1 MSAAAIY
8 ISNHEVDRRRTNDL
22 QGSNSLVKL
31 VPEAGTPLPVRLAT
45 ASIIVVDDDEQVLS
59 VIGRLLV
66 RAGFSDVRVTSNP
79 FRALDWISEKLP
91 DLVLLDIHMP
101 EMDGFRLL
109 AHLRERAGC
118 DAFVPAL
125 AMTGSH
131 SPETTRK
138 ALHLGAKDL
147 VRKPLDPAELVL
159 RVRNLLEMRFLY
171 LALEGDKRS
180 LEDRLME
187 QTGELRRVNIDTLQR
202 LAHAATYRDNATGC
216 HTRRVGD
223 LSARIAEALDLDA
236 LTVERIRIAA
246 SVHDVGK
253 IGIADDILLK
263 PGPLTPAEFETM
275 KEHTLIGARLC
286 ADGTSEVMRLA
297 AVIAR
302 THHERFDGTGYP
314 TGLAGHDIPLAGRI
328 VAVADVFD
336 ALNSERPYRAAWPR
350 ERVLAK
356 IREGSGT
363 HFDREVVE
371 AFCSCMDFEGCN
383 VKVD

>member
-1 MSAAAIY
+1 MSAAAIH
-8 ISNHEVDRRRTNDL
+8 ISSHEVDGRRTNL
-22 QGSNSLVKL
+22 KGSNSLVKP
-31 VPEAGTPLPVRLAT
+31 VPEAGTPLPARLAT

-66 RAGFSDVRVTSNP
+66 RAGFSDIRVTSSP
-79 FRALDWISEKLP
+79 FQALDWISEKLP

-101 EMDGFRLL
+101 ELDGFGVL
-109 AHLRERAGC
+109 AHLRERAGV

-147 VRKPLDPAELVL
+147 VRKPLDSAELVL
-159 RVRNLLEMRFLY
+159 RVHNLLEMRFLY
-171 LALEGDKRS
+171 LDLEAEKCS
-180 LEDRLME
+180 LEDRLRKR
-187 QTGELRRVNIDTLQR
+187 TGELWRVNIETLQR
-202 LAHAATYRDNATGC
+202 LAYAATFRDDATGC

-236 LTVERIRIAA
+236 LTVERIRIAS

-286 ADGTSEVMRLA
+286 ADGTSEEMRLA
-297 AVIAR
+297 AIIAR

-314 TGLAGHDIPLAGRI
+314 SGLAGHHIPLAGRI
-328 VAVADVFD
+328 VAVADFFD

-350 ERVLAK
+350 ERVLDK

-363 HFDREVVE
+363 HFDPQIVE
-371 AFCSCMDFEGCN
+371 AFCRCMKSDLGSLNEE
-383 VKVD
+383 